1 MAKADSIIDALE
13 KYFIGCELLKDG
25 ALRVDYLGEKPVE
38 YTIEVLPCDPVV
50 KRYLGGSTVRQY
62 LFAFGSREFYSQ
74 ERLQNIQNSAFYEL
88 LADWVETRSMSGIL
102 PELPD
107 GMEAQQLEVVSSGYL
122 FDGSMTNARYQ
133 IQLRLLYF
141 KEEQTWTQAE
151 MLSKDISLPTT

>member
-38 YTIEVLPCDPVV
+38 YTIEVLPCVPVV

-141 KEEQTWTQAE
+141 KEA
-151 MLSKDISLPTT
+151 

>member
-74 ERLQNIQNSAFYEL
+74 ERLQNIQNSAFYER
-88 LADWVETRSMSGIL
+88 LADWVETKRMSGVL

-141 KEEQTWTQAE
+141 KEA
-151 MLSKDISLPTT
+151 

>member
-74 ERLQNIQNSAFYEL
+74 ERLQNIQNSAFYER
-88 LADWVETRSMSGIL
+88 LADWVETKSMSGVL

-107 GMEAQQLEVVSSGYL
+107 GIEAQQLEVVSSGYL

-141 KEEQTWTQAE
+141 KEA
-151 MLSKDISLPTT
+151 

>member
-1 MAKADSIIDALE
+1 MAKTDSIIDALE

-74 ERLQNIQNSAFYEL
+74 ERLQNIQNSAFYER
-88 LADWVETRSMSGIL
+88 LADWVETRSMSGVL

-141 KEEQTWTQAE
+141 KEA
-151 MLSKDISLPTT
+151 

>member
-50 KRYLGGSTVRQY
+50 KMYLGGSTVRQY

-141 KEEQTWTQAE
+141 KEA
-151 MLSKDISLPTT
+151 

>member
-1 MAKADSIIDALE
+1 MAKADYIIDALE

-74 ERLQNIQNSAFYEL
+74 ERLQNIQNSAFYER
-88 LADWVETRSMSGIL
+88 LADWVETKSMSGVL

-141 KEEQTWTQAE
+141 KEA
-151 MLSKDISLPTT
+151 

>member
-88 LADWVETRSMSGIL
+88 LADWVETRSLSGIL
-102 PELPD
+102 PELRT
-107 GMEAQQLEVVSSGYL
+107 EW
-122 FDGSMTNARYQ
+122 
-133 IQLRLLYF
+133 
-141 KEEQTWTQAE
+141 K
-151 MLSKDISLPTT
+151 LSNSKWYHPGICLMDQ

>member
-38 YTIEVLPCDPVV
+38 YTIEVLPCDPIV

-74 ERLQNIQNSAFYEL
+74 ERLQNIQNSAFYER
-88 LADWVETRSMSGIL
+88 LADWVETKSMSGVL

-141 KEEQTWTQAE
+141 KEA
-151 MLSKDISLPTT
+151 

>member
-88 LADWVETRSMSGIL
+88 LADWVEARSMSGIL

-141 KEEQTWTQAE
+141 KEA
-151 MLSKDISLPTT
+151 

>member
-25 ALRVDYLGEKPVE
+25 DLRVDYLGEKPVE

-141 KEEQTWTQAE
+141 KEA
-151 MLSKDISLPTT
+151 

>member
-1 MAKADSIIDALE
+1 MAKADPIIDALE

-74 ERLQNIQNSAFYEL
+74 ERLQNIQNSAFYER
-88 LADWVETRSMSGIL
+88 LADWVETRSMSGVL

-141 KEEQTWTQAE
+141 KEA
-151 MLSKDISLPTT
+151 

>member
-25 ALRVDYLGEKPVE
+25 ALRVDYLGEKSVE

-74 ERLQNIQNSAFYEL
+74 ERLQNIQNSAFYER
-88 LADWVETRSMSGIL
+88 LADWVETRSMSGVL

-141 KEEQTWTQAE
+141 KEA
-151 MLSKDISLPTT
+151 

>member
-74 ERLQNIQNSAFYEL
+74 EHLQNIQNSAFYER
-88 LADWVETRSMSGIL
+88 LADWVETKSMSGVL

-141 KEEQTWTQAE
+141 KEA
-151 MLSKDISLPTT
+151 

>member
-74 ERLQNIQNSAFYEL
+74 ERLQNIQNSVFYER
-88 LADWVETRSMSGIL
+88 LADWVETKSMSGVL

-141 KEEQTWTQAE
+141 KEA
-151 MLSKDISLPTT
+151 

>member
-74 ERLQNIQNSAFYEL
+74 ERLQNIQNSAFYER
-88 LADWVETRSMSGIL
+88 LADWVETKSMSGDL

-141 KEEQTWTQAE
+141 KEA
-151 MLSKDISLPTT
+151 

>member
-1 MAKADSIIDALE
+1 MAKAESIIDALE

-25 ALRVDYLGEKPVE
+25 ALMVDYLGEKPVE

-74 ERLQNIQNSAFYEL
+74 ERLQNIQNSAFYER
-88 LADWVETRSMSGIL
+88 LADWVETRSMSGVL

-141 KEEQTWTQAE
+141 KEA
-151 MLSKDISLPTT
+151 

>member
-25 ALRVDYLGEKPVE
+25 ALMVDYLGEKPVE

-74 ERLQNIQNSAFYEL
+74 ERLQNIQNSAFYER
-88 LADWVETRSMSGIL
+88 LADWVETRSMSGVL

-141 KEEQTWTQAE
+141 KEA
-151 MLSKDISLPTT
+151 

>member
-1 MAKADSIIDALE
+1 MAKADSIINALE

-25 ALRVDYLGEKPVE
+25 ALRVDYLGENPVE

-74 ERLQNIQNSAFYEL
+74 ERLQNIQNSAFYER
-88 LADWVETRSMSGIL
+88 LADWVETKSMSGVL

-141 KEEQTWTQAE
+141 KEA
-151 MLSKDISLPTT
+151 

>member
-133 IQLRLLYF
+133 IQLRLLYS
-141 KEEQTWTQAE
+141 KEAQTWTQAE
-151 MLSKDISLPTT
+151 MLSKDISLPIT

>member
-74 ERLQNIQNSAFYEL
+74 ERLQNIQNSAFYER
-88 LADWVETRSMSGIL
+88 LADWVETKSMSGVL

-107 GMEAQQLEVVSSGYL
+107 GMEAQQLEVLSSGYL

-141 KEEQTWTQAE
+141 KEA
-151 MLSKDISLPTT
+151 

>member
-1 MAKADSIIDALE
+1 MAKAYSIIDALE

-141 KEEQTWTQAE
+141 KEA
-151 MLSKDISLPTT
+151 

>member
-74 ERLQNIQNSAFYEL
+74 ERLQNIQNSAFYER
-88 LADWVETRSMSGIL
+88 LADWVETKSMSGVL

-107 GMEAQQLEVVSSGYL
+107 GMGAQQLEVVSSGYL

-141 KEEQTWTQAE
+141 KEA
-151 MLSKDISLPTT
+151 

>member
-74 ERLQNIQNSAFYEL
+74 ERLHNIQNSAFYEL

-141 KEEQTWTQAE
+141 KEA
-151 MLSKDISLPTT
+151 

>member
-38 YTIEVLPCDPVV
+38 YTIEVLPCNPVV

-74 ERLQNIQNSAFYEL
+74 ERLQNIQNSAFYER
-88 LADWVETRSMSGIL
+88 LADWVETKSMSGVL

-141 KEEQTWTQAE
+141 KEA
-151 MLSKDISLPTT
+151 

>member
-74 ERLQNIQNSAFYEL
+74 ERLQNIQNSAFYEI

-141 KEEQTWTQAE
+141 KEA
-151 MLSKDISLPTT
+151 

>member
-74 ERLQNIQNSAFYEL
+74 ERLQNIQNSAFYEQ
-88 LADWVETRSMSGIL
+88 LADWVETRSVSGIL

-141 KEEQTWTQAE
+141 KEAQTWTQAE
-151 MLSKDISLPTT
+151 MLSKDISLPIT

>member
-107 GMEAQQLEVVSSGYL
+107 GMEAQQLEVVSSGSL

-141 KEEQTWTQAE
+141 KEA
-151 MLSKDISLPTT
+151 

>member
-151 MLSKDISLPTT
+151 MLSKDISLPIT

>member
-74 ERLQNIQNSAFYEL
+74 ERLQNIQHSAFYEL

-141 KEEQTWTQAE
+141 KEA
-151 MLSKDISLPTT
+151 

>member
-1 MAKADSIIDALE
+1 MAKSDSIIDALE

-88 LADWVETRSMSGIL
+88 IADWVETRSMSGIL

-141 KEEQTWTQAE
+141 KEA
-151 MLSKDISLPTT
+151 

>member
-62 LFAFGSREFYSQ
+62 LFAYGSREFYSQ

-88 LADWVETRSMSGIL
+88 LADWVETRSLSGIL

-141 KEEQTWTQAE
+141 KEA
-151 MLSKDISLPTT
+151 

>member
-13 KYFIGCELLKDG
+13 KYFIRCELLKDG

-74 ERLQNIQNSAFYEL
+74 ERLQNIQNSAFYER

-141 KEEQTWTQAE
+141 KEA
-151 MLSKDISLPTT
+151 